1 MKNNWAIALIA
12 TVALS
17 LQVIL
22 FQYQQI
28 SSLRQELRI
37 TQKAKEIEQDQSQ
50 ELMFQLSQAKMEN
63 SSLSTKYFVAGIV
76 EAVTKPEHYSEI
88 WHAGYDRGAATQEY
102 AQYTKI
108 KE

>member
-1 MKNNWAIALIA
+1 MKNNLTIAAIATL
-12 TVALS
+12 ALL

-22 FQYQQI
+22 FQHQRI
-28 SSLRQELRI
+28 SSLNQELRI

-50 ELMFQLSQAKMEN
+50 ELMFQLSQSKMEN
-63 SSLSTKYFVAGIV
+63 SAMATKYFVAGVV

-88 WHAGYDRGAATQEY
+88 WHAGYDRGAATQDY
-102 AQYTKI
+102 ARYTKS